1 MKKFMLAAVGL
12 VALGTAAPA
21 VAADLAVKA
30 APPPVYV
37 APIYN
42 WGGFYIG
49 GNGGY
54 GWSNQCI
61 TITGING
68 IGNAYNEGCRSA
80 GGGVAGGQVGYRWQS
95 ASWVFG
101 LEAQGDWANIRT
113 SRASLFP
120 SLVGNTWTS
129 KIDGLGLFTGQV
141 GYAWNAALLYVKG
154 GAAVADQQYNLN
166 NTFSG
171 VGLAQ
176 ASQTRWGGTVG
187 AGFEYGFAP
196 NWSAAVEYDYIWRVS
211 NSNTFLTPG
220 LAGVGIT
227 NLTANT
233 ASDVNMIT
241 ARINYH
247 FGWGSPPVTAKY

>member
-1 MKKFMLAAVGL
+1 MKKLLLGALGL
-12 VALGTAAPA
+12 VAMAAPA

-54 GWSNQCI
+54 AWSNQCI
-61 TITGING
+61 NITGING
-68 IGNAYNEGCRSA
+68 FGNAFNEGCRSA
-80 GGGVAGGQVGYRWQS
+80 GGGVVGGQVGYRWQAS
-95 ASWVFG
+95 SWVFG
-101 LEAQGDWANIRT
+101 LEAQGDWTNIRT

-120 SLVGNTWTS
+120 SLVGDTWTS

-141 GYAWNAALLYVKG
+141 GYAWNATLLYVKG
-154 GAAVADQQYNLN
+154 GAAVVDQNYYLN
-166 NTFSG
+166 NTLSG
-171 VGLAQ
+171 LGLAQ
-176 ASQTRWGGTVG
+176 VSQSRWGGTVG
-187 AGFEYGFAP
+187 VGLEYGFAP
-196 NWSAAVEYDYIWRVS
+196 NWSAAIEYDYLWKVG
-211 NSNTFLTPG
+211 NNNTFLTPG
-220 LAGVGIT
+220 LAPAVT
-227 NLTANT
+227 NFTANT

-247 FGWGSPPVTAKY
+247 FNWGKSPVVARY